1 MKTVQMISANGGAEI
16 EVNDDR
22 VEHFERKGWRL
33 VDAKAPRQR
42 RWPSPLPVSKTAN
55 QPAQWGN

>member
-1 MKTVQMISANGGAEI
+1 MKSVQMISANGGAQI
-16 EVNDDR
+16 GVNDDR

-42 RWPSPLPVSKTAN
+42 RWLSPSPVSKTAH
-55 QPAQWGN
+55 QPAQRQN

>member
-22 VEHFERKGWRL
+22 VEHFERKG
-33 VDAKAPRQR
+33 
-42 RWPSPLPVSKTAN
+42 
-55 QPAQWGN
+55 

>member
-33 VDAKAPRQR
+33 VDARAPQPQR
-42 RWPSPLPVSKTAN
+42 WLNPSPVSKTVI
-55 QPAQWGN
+55 QPAQWEN

>member
-22 VEHFERKGWRL
+22 VEHFERKGWRASAE
-33 VDAKAPRQR
+33 AKAPRSR
-42 RWPSPLPVSKTAN
+42 TPKA
-55 QPAQWGN
+55 AKADAIIKEK

>member
-22 VEHFERKGWRL
+22 VEHFERKGYRL
-33 VDAKAPRQR
+33 VDAKAPEPRNRQPKAPR
-42 RWPSPLPVSKTAN
+42 ADASEEK
-55 QPAQWGN
+55 

>member
-1 MKTVQMISANGGAEI
+1 MISANGGAEI
-16 EVNDDR
+16 EVNDDV

-42 RWPSPLPVSKTAN
+42 RWLSPSPVSETVN
-55 QPAQWGN
+55 QLAQWGS

>member
-22 VEHFERKGWRL
+22 VEHFEHFERKGYRL
-33 VDAKAPRQR
+33 VDATAPAPRSRQPKAPKADA
-42 RWPSPLPVSKTAN
+42 SEEK
-55 QPAQWGN
+55 

>member
-22 VEHFERKGWRL
+22 VEHFERKGYRL

-42 RWPSPLPVSKTAN
+42 RWLSPSRGSRTAH
-55 QPAQWGN
+55 QPAPWGN

>member
-1 MKTVQMISANGGAEI
+1 MKRVQMISANGGAEI

-33 VDAKAPRQR
+33 VDAKAPEPRSRQPEALKADASEER
-42 RWPSPLPVSKTAN
+42 
-55 QPAQWGN
+55 

>member
-22 VEHFERKGWRL
+22 VEHFERKGYRL
-33 VDAKAPRQR
+33 VDAKAPAPGGQY
-42 RWPSPLPVSKTAN
+42 SLPHAHRHR
-55 QPAQWGN
+55 